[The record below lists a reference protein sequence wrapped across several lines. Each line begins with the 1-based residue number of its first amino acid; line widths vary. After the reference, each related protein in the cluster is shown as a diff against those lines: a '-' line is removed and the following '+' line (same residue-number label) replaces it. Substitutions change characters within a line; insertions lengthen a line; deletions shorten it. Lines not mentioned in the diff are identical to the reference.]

1 MFSAEKLSTYIIL
14 QIPPIELK
22 VKPFDLINCLARQ
35 GMQASYL
42 EITLGKIR
50 LHLECPRRYSI
61 PTDSNW
67 YF

>member
-22 VKPFDLINCLARQ
+22 VKPFDLINCLAHQ

-42 EITLGKIR
+42 EITLGKNKITFR
-50 LHLECPRRYSI
+50 MPQTLFN
-61 PTDSNW
+61 TN
-67 YF
+67 